1 MTLKYYL
8 HSLLPGFIMFGIT
21 LYTLWGEPR
30 TALSQILYLLAALCM
45 LMFPFAKRCI
55 EQVALRYTRTKDWTT
70 GMWGENSAKSGIY
83 AIYYMLIFAIA
94 IPQGAGYMVC
104 LAIRKKQSG

>member
-8 HSLLPGFIMFGIT
+8 HSLLPVFIMFGIT

-30 TALSQILYLLAALCM
+30 TALSQILCLLAALCL

-70 GMWGENSAKSGIY
+70 GM
-83 AIYYMLIFAIA
+83 
-94 IPQGAGYMVC
+94 
-104 LAIRKKQSG
+104 